1 MMPVRK
7 HSRKRDAI
15 LSCVR
20 GTTCHPTAEW
30 VYTQLKPEIPD
41 LSLGTV
47 YRNLSLLSD
56 MGLITTLET
65 LDKSIHYDG
74 NTDSHSHFICERCSR
89 IIDLGV
95 ERGLPEDILQL
106 GLLVR
111 HKKIIYY
118 GLCPDCQQNTAEL
131 GDAGV
136 LQ

>member
-1 MMPVRK
+1 MRY
-7 HSRKRDAI
+7 SSQRDTVLKVVKAA
-15 LSCVR
+15 R
-20 GTTCHPTAEW
+20 DHPTADTIYSRVRAE
-30 VYTQLKPEIPD
+30 LPKI
-41 LSLGTV
+41 SLGTV

-74 NTDSHSHFICERCSR
+74 NTDSHSHFICERCSK

-95 ERGLPEDILQL
+95 ERGLPEDISELGLL

-118 GLCPDCQQNTAEL
+118 GLCPDCQQNTAEDD
-131 GDAGV
+131 DAGV

>member
-1 MMPVRK
+1 MRNSK
-7 HSRKRDAI
+7 QRDAI
-15 LSCVR
+15 LNVLKESYD
-20 GTTCHPTAEW
+20 HPTADVIHGRVKE
-30 VYTQLKPEIPD
+30 TIPNI
-41 LSLGTV
+41 SLGTV

-74 NTDSHSHFICERCSR
+74 NTDSHSHFICERCSK

-95 ERGLPEDILQL
+95 ERGLPEDISEL
-106 GLLVR
+106 GLLMR

-118 GLCPDCQQNTAEL
+118 GLCPDCQQNTAEDN
-131 GDAGV
+131 DAGV

>member
-1 MMPVRK
+1 MPVEKKYSRQREAIAADVA
-7 HSRKRDAI
+7 SRKD
-15 LSCVR
+15 
-20 GTTCHPTAEW
+20 HPCADD
-30 VYTQLKPEIPD
+30 VYQSTRKLFPNI
-41 LSLGTV
+41 SLGTV

-74 NTDSHSHFICERCSR
+74 NTDSHSHFICERCSK

-95 ERGLPEDILQL
+95 ERGLPEDISEL

-118 GLCPDCQQNTAEL
+118 GLCPDCQQNTAEDD
-131 GDAGV
+131 DAGV

>member
-1 MMPVRK
+1 MRY
-7 HSRKRDAI
+7 SSQRDTVLKIVKAAHD
-15 LSCVR
+15 
-20 GTTCHPTAEW
+20 HPTADIIYSRVRAE
-30 VYTQLKPEIPD
+30 LPKI
-41 LSLGTV
+41 SLGTV
-47 YRNLSLLSD
+47 YRNLSLLSP
-56 MGLITTLET
+56 MSLET

>member
-1 MMPVRK
+1 MRYSKQRELVLRK
-7 HSRKRDAI
+7 VEELCD
-15 LSCVR
+15 
-20 GTTCHPTAEW
+20 HPTAEEIFD
-30 VYTQLKPEIPD
+30 KAAPECPG

-74 NTDSHSHFICERCSR
+74 NTDSHSHFICERCSK

-95 ERGLPEDILQL
+95 ERGLPEDISEL

-118 GLCPDCQQNTAEL
+118 GLCPDCQQNTAEDD
-131 GDAGV
+131 DAGV

>member
-1 MMPVRK
+1 MRYSKQRELVLQK
-7 HSRKRDAI
+7 VEQLCD
-15 LSCVR
+15 
-20 GTTCHPTAEW
+20 HPTAE
-30 VYTQLKPEIPD
+30 EIFDLAARECPG

-74 NTDSHSHFICERCSR
+74 NTDSHSHFICERCSK

-95 ERGLPEDILQL
+95 ERGLPEDISEL

-118 GLCPDCQQNTAEL
+118 GLCPDCQQNTAEDL
-131 GDAGV
+131 S
-136 LQ
+136 LIHI

>member
-1 MMPVRK
+1 MPTA
-7 HSRKRDAI
+7 KRYSKKREAI
-15 LSCVR
+15 LEAIRRSR
-20 GTTCHPTAEW
+20 IHPTADW
-30 VYTQLKPEIPD
+30 VYQQLKQEYPD

-74 NTDSHSHFICERCSR
+74 NTDSHSHFICERCSK

-95 ERGLPEDILQL
+95 ERGLPEDISEL

-111 HKKIIYY
+111 HKKTIYY
-118 GLCPDCQQNTAEL
+118 GLCPDCQQNTAEDN
-131 GDAGV
+131 DAGV

>member
-1 MMPVRK
+1 MATAK
-7 HSRKRDAI
+7 KFSRKREAI
-15 LSCVR
+15 LTCLH

-30 VYTQLKPEIPD
+30 VYQQLKPAIPD

>member
-1 MMPVRK
+1 MPIIRR
-7 HSRKRDAI
+7 SRKRDAM
-15 LSCVR
+15 LTLMRS
-20 GTTCHPTAEW
+20 TTCHPSADW
-30 VYTQLKPEIPD
+30 VYQRMREQYPD
-41 LSLGTV
+41 VSLGTV

-74 NTDSHSHFICERCSR
+74 NTDSHSHFICERCSK

-95 ERGLPEDILQL
+95 ERGLPEDISEL

-118 GLCPDCQQNTAEL
+118 GLCPDCQQNTAEDD
-131 GDAGV
+131 DAGV

>member
-1 MMPVRK
+1 MRY
-7 HSRKRDAI
+7 SSQRDTVLKVVKAA
-15 LSCVR
+15 R
-20 GTTCHPTAEW
+20 DHPTADTIYSRVRAE
-30 VYTQLKPEIPD
+30 LPKI
-41 LSLGTV
+41 SLGTV

-74 NTDSHSHFICERCSR
+74 NTDSHSHFICERCSK

-95 ERGLPEDILQL
+95 ER

-118 GLCPDCQQNTAEL
+118 GLCPDCQQNTAEDD
-131 GDAGV
+131 DAGV

>member
-1 MMPVRK
+1 MRYSKQRELVLQK
-7 HSRKRDAI
+7 VEQLCD
-15 LSCVR
+15 
-20 GTTCHPTAEW
+20 HPTAE
-30 VYTQLKPEIPD
+30 EIFDLAARECPG

-74 NTDSHSHFICERCSR
+74 NTDSHSHFICERCSK

-95 ERGLPEDILQL
+95 ERGLPEDISEL

-118 GLCPDCQQNTAEL
+118 GLCPDCQQNTAKDD
-131 GDAGV
+131 DAGV

>member
-1 MMPVRK
+1 
-7 HSRKRDAI
+7 
-15 LSCVR
+15 
-20 GTTCHPTAEW
+20 
-30 VYTQLKPEIPD
+30 
-41 LSLGTV
+41 
-47 YRNLSLLSD
+47 